1 MTSRRSEPCEFQK
14 HCDGKGT
21 IQLYVVAFDL
31 YCCIKCAAKE
41 EGMTQKAVREDLA
54 AGHPGIRRARR
65 RPVEEDE

>member
-31 YCCIKCAAKE
+31 YCCIKS
-41 EGMTQKAVREDLA
+41 LS
-54 AGHPGIRRARR
+54 
-65 RPVEEDE
+65 